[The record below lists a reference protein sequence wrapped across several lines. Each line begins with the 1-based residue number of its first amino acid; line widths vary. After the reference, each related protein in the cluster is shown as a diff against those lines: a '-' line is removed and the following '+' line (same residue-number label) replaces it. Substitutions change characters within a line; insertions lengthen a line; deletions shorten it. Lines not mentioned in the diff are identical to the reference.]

1 MRCHPVPSS
10 ARTATLAMPRR
21 VALALVALVLLAA
34 LPALADGFP
43 RTIRHAYGE
52 TLVPGQP
59 LRVVSVGYHEQDFL
73 YALGIAPVGVHQ
85 WMGDPPHATWDWA
98 ELARAALDARPEVQ
112 RGFEIDVEWV
122 YLQQPDLIVATFA
135 PMDADTYA
143 LLSRIAPVVA
153 APEGY
158 PAWGAPWEAEL
169 RLIGAAT
176 GRTDRAEAVIAALDA
191 RIAATAAA
199 HPELAG
205 LSGTTAYFSE
215 GQIVGYRRSD
225 GANRLLA
232 RLGIGTPAS
241 FDALAG
247 PGGNFMV
254 SPERADLF
262 DLDVVLWLGDDP
274 SRARIEA
281 LPSYRATRL
290 AREGRSIW
298 TDQLMVNALSF
309 QSPLSID
316 WALDRLAAALAEAA
330 DGVPQ
335 GQAPDSR

>member
-1 MRCHPVPSS
+1 MLCHRLPLP
-10 ARTATLAMPRR
+10 ARTRPA
-21 VALALVALVLLAA
+21 ALARWFALMLALSLVAVR
-34 LPALADGFP
+34 PAVAEGFP

-52 TLVPGQP
+52 TVIPAKPQ
-59 LRVVSVGYHEQDFL
+59 RVVSVGYHEQDFL

-85 WMGDPPHATWDWA
+85 WMGDPPYATWDWA
-98 ELARAALDARPEVQ
+98 EPARAALDARPDVQ

-169 RLIGAAT
+169 RLIGEAT
-176 GRTDRAEAVIAALDA
+176 GRENRAEAVVVALDA

-199 HPELAG
+199 HPGLAG
-205 LSGTTAYFSE
+205 LSGTTAYYSE
-215 GQIVGYRRSD
+215 GQIVGYRATD

-232 RLGIGTPAS
+232 RLGIATPAA
-241 FDALAG
+241 FDAMAG

-254 SPERADLF
+254 SPERVDLF
-262 DLDVVLWLGDDP
+262 DLDVVLWLVEAP

-290 AREGRSIW
+290 AREGRSVW
-298 TDQLMVNALSF
+298 TDPLMVNALSF

-330 DGVPQ
+330 DGVPR
-335 GQAPDSR
+335 GQATHSR